1 MSNPKW
7 LVIAKNEY
15 RVSTSWIR
23 SLRRYFPLMAGG
35 FLAAWVF
42 ILAPMLVQSMVGEL
56 QELLVSQIAVALFEI
71 ILFIFSAFLVLIPVS
86 NALKEEGGVA
96 QVELM
101 LKAPVR
107 PGDVLVGEFMGK
119 TPLYAIFA
127 TLAAGLFTA
136 LLTPL
141 GLSGVQTAVI
151 ILMAFLTCLGSFWVG
166 TVLAAVARTTIGR
179 TAKGK
184 DIGKALAFILVL
196 PMVAFMY
203 AMMNGNIFSLLL
215 NPSTDGLVKTLLGL
229 FPSSWAAEVIVAFAR
244 NPSNIGAVGMLTL
257 TRVGGM
263 LVFMAATLAI
273 GWKVTDRAY
282 SLEPTNMGVTVVG
295 PDGALFKTVKRLG
308 GGGSFGTLLASSLKD
323 YSRRMENLSQIG
335 YILGLVVVMNFT
347 FVDDASG
354 AQMMGLLMSTVMALF
369 LCAEAT
375 IRGKEALFIYRK
387 TPGGVARLIKAKLL
401 QAWLFVVPVM
411 VAIWAF
417 SAWRFNLAFSVPF
430 LMEMG
435 NALLIAMANS
445 MMSMGLSFANPA
457 FNQKSTAYMINFQMI
472 AFIAMG
478 AMIIPDMFLDMPWL
492 HMPIAWAVGLVLLY
506 AGYRKL
512 TTME

>member
-141 GLSGVQTAVI
+141 GLSGVQIAVI

-387 TPGGVARLIKAKLL
+387 TPGGVTRLMKAKLL

-506 AGYRKL
+506 AGYCKL

>member
-1 MSNPKW
+1 LSNPKW

-387 TPGGVARLIKAKLL
+387 TPGGVTRLMKAKLL

>member
-1 MSNPKW
+1 
-7 LVIAKNEY
+7 VIAKNEY

-35 FLAAWVF
+35 FLTAWVF

-387 TPGGVARLIKAKLL
+387 TPGGVTRLMKAKLL

>member
-1 MSNPKW
+1 
-7 LVIAKNEY
+7 
-15 RVSTSWIR
+15 
-23 SLRRYFPLMAGG
+23 LMAGG
-35 FLAAWVF
+35 VLAAWVF
-42 ILAPMLVQSMVGEL
+42 YLAPMLVQSMVGEF
-56 QELLVSQIAVALFEI
+56 QELLVSQVAVALFEI
-71 ILFIFSAFLVLIPVS
+71 ILFIFSLFLVLIPVS

-119 TPLYAIFA
+119 TVIYGIFA

-141 GLSGVQTAVI
+141 GLSYVQTALI

-166 TVLAAVARTTIGR
+166 TVIAAVARTTIGR

-184 DIGKALAFILVL
+184 DIGKALAFILAL
-196 PMVAFMY
+196 PMVAVFY
-203 AMMNGNIFSLLL
+203 AMINGNIFTLLL
-215 NPSTDGLVKTLLGL
+215 DPGTDGLVKTLLGL

-244 NPSNIGAVGMLTL
+244 NPANIGAVGMLTA

-282 SLEPTNMGVTVVG
+282 SLEPASMGVTVVG
-295 PDGALFKTVKRLG
+295 PDGAFFRAVKRLG
-308 GGGSFGTLLASSLKD
+308 GGGSFGSLMVSSLKD

-369 LCAEAT
+369 LCSEAT

-387 TPGGVARLIKAKLL
+387 TPGGVARLMKAKLL
-401 QAWLFVVPVM
+401 QAWLFVIPVM
-411 VAIWAF
+411 VAIWGF

-430 LMEMG
+430 LMGMG
-435 NALLIAMANS
+435 NALLTAMGNATI
-445 MMSMGLSFANPA
+445 SMGLSFTNPA
-457 FNQKSTAYMINFQMI
+457 YTQKSTAYMINFQGI
-472 AFIAMG
+472 AFIVLG
-478 AMIIPDMFLDMPWL
+478 TMILPDMVLDMPWL
-492 HMPIAWAVGLVLLY
+492 QMPLAWAVGLVLLY
-506 AGYRKL
+506 TGYRKL
-512 TTME
+512 SNME